1 MQYINNAHIQ
11 LLCTIRKRASLVKEL
26 DNKIA
31 LVTGTSRGIGKGI
44 ALALAKSGAIVYI
57 TGRTEYKEHKTTK
70 LSGTIYETEEEIL
83 SIGGKCKAIR
93 CDHKKDQEV
102 INVFN
107 CIFDTHNKLDI
118 LVNSVWGGYEYF
130 NDGTEFW
137 SENGFWTS
145 PISRWDK
152 MFSSGV
158 RAAYFA
164 SAQAAKKM
172 TKQKSG
178 IIFNLLF
185 WAAQRNDKGVAYC
198 TSKAATDKMT
208 EAMAYE
214 LYKFDIPVITLYP
227 GIVRTEAVLQNKEHF
242 DLSNSESPEFI
253 GMVISKIA
261 ADKKAI
267 EKTGKILIVAKE
279 AMEYGIKDIDGK
291 QPKPLS
297 INEI

>member
-1 MQYINNAHIQ
+1 MN
-11 LLCTIRKRASLVKEL
+11 EL
-26 DNKIA
+26 ENKIA
-31 LVTGTSRGIGKGI
+31 LVTGASRGIGKGI
-44 ALALAKSGAIVYI
+44 AIALAKNGATVYI
-57 TGRTEYKEHKTTK
+57 TGRTEYDRHKTTR
-70 LSGTIYETEEEIL
+70 LPGTIYETEEQIT

-93 CDHKKDQEV
+93 CDHTKDEEV

-107 CIFDTHNKLDI
+107 HIFDKHNKLDI

-137 SENGFWTS
+137 QEEGFWSS
-145 PISRWDK
+145 PVSRWDK

-164 SAQAAKKM
+164 SSQAAQKM

-178 IIFNLLF
+178 IIFNLSF
-185 WAAQRNDKGVAYC
+185 WTAQRKDKGVAYC

-214 LYKFDIPVITLYP
+214 LYKFNIPVICLYP
-227 GIVRTEAVLQNKEHF
+227 GIVRTEAVLKNKEHF
-242 DLSNSESPEFI
+242 DLSNSESPEFV

-261 ADKKAI
+261 SDKKAI

-279 AMEYGIKDIDGK
+279 AMDYGIVDINGK
-291 QPKPLS
+291 QPRPLS
-297 INEI
+297 LDEI

>member
-1 MQYINNAHIQ
+1 MN
-11 LLCTIRKRASLVKEL
+11 EL
-26 DNKIA
+26 ENKVA
-31 LVTGTSRGIGKGI
+31 LVTGASRGIGKGI
-44 ALALAKSGAIVYI
+44 AIALAKSGATIYI
-57 TGRTEYKEHKTTK
+57 TGRTENEKHNTTK
-70 LSGTIYETEEEIL
+70 LSGTIYETEKLI
-83 SIGGKCKAIR
+83 IANGGKCKAIR
-93 CDHKKDQEV
+93 CDHTNDQEV
-102 INVFN
+102 VKVFN
-107 CIFDTHNKLDI
+107 HIFETHNKLDI

-137 SENGFWTS
+137 LEEGFWAS

-164 SAQAAKKM
+164 SSQAAQKM

-178 IIFNLLF
+178 IIFNLSF
-185 WAAQRNDKGVAYC
+185 WTAQRNDKGVAYC

-214 LYKFDIPVITLYP
+214 LSKFNVPVISLYP
-227 GIVRTEAVLQNKEHF
+227 GIVRTEAVLENKEHF
-242 DLSNSESPEFI
+242 DLNNSESPEFV

-261 ADKKAI
+261 SDKKAI

-297 INEI
+297 LNEI

>member
-1 MQYINNAHIQ
+1 MNK
-11 LLCTIRKRASLVKEL
+11 LE
-26 DNKIA
+26 NKIA
-31 LVTGTSRGIGKGI
+31 LVTGASRGIGKGI
-44 ALALAKSGAIVYI
+44 AIALAKNGATVYI
-57 TGRTEYKEHKTTK
+57 TGRTEYDRHKTTR
-70 LSGTIYETEEEIL
+70 LSGTIYETEEQII

-93 CDHKKDQEV
+93 CDHTKDQEV

-107 CIFDTHNKLDI
+107 HISDKHNKLDI

-137 SENGFWTS
+137 QEEGFWSS

-164 SAQAAKKM
+164 SSQAAQKM

-178 IIFNLLF
+178 IIFNLSF
-185 WAAQRNDKGVAYC
+185 WTAQRNDKGVAYC

-214 LYKFDIPVITLYP
+214 LYKFNIPVICLYP

-242 DLSNSESPEFI
+242 DLSNSESPEFV

-261 ADKKAI
+261 SDDRAI
-267 EKTGKILIVAKE
+267 EKTGQILIVAKE

-297 INEI
+297 IDDI

>member
-1 MQYINNAHIQ
+1 M
-11 LLCTIRKRASLVKEL
+11 SEL

-31 LVTGTSRGIGKGI
+31 LVTGASRGIGKGI
-44 ALALAKSGAIVYI
+44 AIALAKSGATIYI
-57 TGRTEYKEHKTTK
+57 TGRTENEKHNTTK
-70 LSGTIYETEEEIL
+70 LSGTIYETEKLI
-83 SIGGKCKAIR
+83 IANGGKCKAIR
-93 CDHKKDQEV
+93 CDHTNDQEV
-102 INVFN
+102 VMVFN
-107 CIFDTHNKLDI
+107 HIFEIHNKIDI
-118 LVNSVWGGYEYF
+118 LVNSVWVGYEYL

-137 SENGFWTS
+137 LEEGFWDS

-164 SAQAAKKM
+164 SSQAAQKM
-172 TKQKSG
+172 TEQKSG
-178 IIFNLLF
+178 IIFNLSF
-185 WAAQRNDKGVAYC
+185 WTAQRNDKGVAYC

-208 EAMAYE
+208 EAMANE
-214 LYKFDIPVITLYP
+214 LYKFDIPVISLYP
-227 GIVRTEAVLQNKEHF
+227 GIVRTEAVLHNKEHF

-261 ADKKAI
+261 SDKKAL

>member
-1 MQYINNAHIQ
+1 MN
-11 LLCTIRKRASLVKEL
+11 EL

-31 LVTGTSRGIGKGI
+31 LVTGASRGIGKGI
-44 ALALAKSGAIVYI
+44 AIALAKSGATVYI
-57 TGRTEYKEHKTTK
+57 TGRTANEKHNTTK
-70 LSGTIYETEEEIL
+70 LSGTIYETEKLITTN
-83 SIGGKCKAIR
+83 GGKCNAIR
-93 CDHKKDQEV
+93 CDHTNDQEV
-102 INVFN
+102 VKVFN
-107 CIFDTHNKLDI
+107 HIFVTHNKLDI

-137 SENGFWTS
+137 LEEGFWTS

-164 SAQAAKKM
+164 SAQAAQKM

-178 IIFNLLF
+178 IIFNLSF
-185 WAAQRNDKGVAYC
+185 WTAQRNDKGVAYC

-227 GIVRTEAVLQNKEHF
+227 GIVRTEAVLQNKQHF
-242 DLSNSESPEFI
+242 DLSNSESPEFV

-261 ADKKAI
+261 SDKKAI

-279 AMEYGIKDIDGK
+279 AMKYGIKDIDGK

-297 INEI
+297 LDEI

>member
-1 MQYINNAHIQ
+1 M
-11 LLCTIRKRASLVKEL
+11 SEL

-31 LVTGTSRGIGKGI
+31 LVTGASRGIGKGI
-44 ALALAKSGAIVYI
+44 AISLAKSGATIYI
-57 TGRTEYKEHKTTK
+57 TGRTENEKNNTTE
-70 LSGTIYETEEEIL
+70 LSGTIYETEKQI
-83 SIGGKCKAIR
+83 IANGGRCKAIC
-93 CDHKKDQEV
+93 CDHTNDQEV
-102 INVFN
+102 VKVFKH
-107 CIFDTHNKLDI
+107 IFETHNKIDI

-137 SENGFWTS
+137 LEDGFWDS

-172 TKQKSG
+172 AEQKSG
-178 IIFNLLF
+178 IIFNLSF
-185 WAAQRNDKGVAYC
+185 WTAQRNDKGVAYC

-214 LYKFDIPVITLYP
+214 LSKFNVPVISLYP
-227 GIVRTEAVLQNKEHF
+227 GIVRTEAVLENKEHF
-242 DLSNSESPEFI
+242 DLSNSESPEFV

-261 ADKKAI
+261 SDKKAF

-297 INEI
+297 LNEI

>member
-1 MQYINNAHIQ
+1 MN
-11 LLCTIRKRASLVKEL
+11 EL
-26 DNKIA
+26 ENKIV
-31 LVTGTSRGIGKGI
+31 LVTGASRGIGKGI
-44 ALALAKSGAIVYI
+44 AIALAKSGATVFI
-57 TGRTEYKEHKTTK
+57 TGRTEYDRHKTTK
-70 LSGTIYETEEEIL
+70 LSGTIYETEEQIT

-93 CDHKKDQEV
+93 CDHTKDQEV
-102 INVFN
+102 IKVFN
-107 CIFDTHNKLDI
+107 HIFDTHNRLDI

-137 SENGFWTS
+137 QEEGFWSS

-152 MFSSGV
+152 MFLSGV

-164 SAQAAKKM
+164 SCQAARKM
-172 TKQKSG
+172 TENKSG
-178 IIFNLLF
+178 IIFNLSF
-185 WAAQRNDKGVAYC
+185 WSAQRNDKGVAYC

-214 LYKFDIPVITLYP
+214 LYKFNIPVICLYP

-242 DLSNSESPEFI
+242 DLSNSESPEFV

-261 ADKKAI
+261 SDKKAI

-297 INEI
+297 LDEI

>member
-1 MQYINNAHIQ
+1 M
-11 LLCTIRKRASLVKEL
+11 SEL

-31 LVTGTSRGIGKGI
+31 LVTGASRGIGKGI
-44 ALALAKSGAIVYI
+44 AIALAKSGATIYI
-57 TGRTEYKEHKTTK
+57 TGRTENEKHNTTK
-70 LSGTIYETEEEIL
+70 LSGTIYETEKLI
-83 SIGGKCKAIR
+83 IANGGKCKAIR
-93 CDHKKDQEV
+93 CDHTNDQEV
-102 INVFN
+102 VMVFN
-107 CIFDTHNKLDI
+107 HIFEIHNKIDI
-118 LVNSVWGGYEYF
+118 LVNSVWGGYEYL

-137 SENGFWTS
+137 LEEGFWDS

-164 SAQAAKKM
+164 SSQAAQKM
-172 TKQKSG
+172 TEQKSG
-178 IIFNLLF
+178 IIFNLSF
-185 WAAQRNDKGVAYC
+185 WTAQRNDKGVAYC

-208 EAMAYE
+208 EAMANE
-214 LYKFDIPVITLYP
+214 LYKFDIPVISLYP
-227 GIVRTEAVLQNKEHF
+227 GIVRTEAVLHNKEHF

-261 ADKKAI
+261 SDKKAL

>member
-1 MQYINNAHIQ
+1 M
-11 LLCTIRKRASLVKEL
+11 KEL

-31 LVTGTSRGIGKGI
+31 LVTGASRGIGKGI

-93 CDHKKDQEV
+93 CDHTKDQEV

-107 CIFDTHNKLDI
+107 CIFDAHNKLDI

-164 SAQAAKKM
+164 SSQAARKM
-172 TKQKSG
+172 TEQKSG
-178 IIFNLLF
+178 IIFNLSF

-214 LYKFDIPVITLYP
+214 LYKFDIPVISLYP
-227 GIVRTEAVLQNKEHF
+227 GIVRTETVLENKEHF
-242 DLSNSESPEFI
+242 DLSNSESPEFV

-261 ADKKAI
+261 SDKKAI

-279 AMEYGIKDIDGK
+279 AMKYGIKDIDGK

-297 INEI
+297 LDEI